1 MPRKVYVDVMI
12 KAKLIINVEDDIE
25 ISKVIE
31 EMCVD
36 FTSTTDDADIDDAS
50 IEEIHHEITDSK

>member
-12 KAKLIINVEDDIE
+12 KARLIINVEDDIE

-31 EMCVD
+31 EMDVD
-36 FTSTTDDADIDDAS
+36 FTSETNNADIEDVS
-50 IEEIHHEITDSK
+50 LEEIHHEITDSK